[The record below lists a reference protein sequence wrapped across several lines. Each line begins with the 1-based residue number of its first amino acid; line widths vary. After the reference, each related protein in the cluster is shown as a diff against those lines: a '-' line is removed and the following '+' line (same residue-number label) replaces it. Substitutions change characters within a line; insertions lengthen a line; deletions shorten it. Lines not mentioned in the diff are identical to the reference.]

1 MRFYVRSN
9 MMVRQREPMYRSV
22 NYQVQTKLI
31 ISAFPFT
38 FFSFVQLTQFTMW
51 YAKAYDPIQAAS
63 IDGTDTEPHDA
74 AVVRALNAECEY
86 RQGMVP
92 CIDTC
97 KLKGADFPGSLYT

>member
-1 MRFYVRSN
+1 
-9 MMVRQREPMYRSV
+9 
-22 NYQVQTKLI
+22 
-31 ISAFPFT
+31 
-38 FFSFVQLTQFTMW
+38 MW
-51 YAKAYDPIQAAS
+51 YAKTYDPIQAAS

-97 KLKGADFPGSLYT
+97 KFKGADFLGPLYT

>member
-22 NYQVQTKLI
+22 
-31 ISAFPFT
+31 SAFPFT